1 MGILSMGN
9 VDIEAEKK
17 MMKQICIALFALVAL
32 TWNTALAGTAS
43 QQELE
48 ARVAVLEAQL
58 AEKEAAPGFN
68 WSDRIT
74 LSGTIELDYSY
85 TADDDVSD
93 KTKENSN
100 SDLSLGTVELGLE
113 ARLHDWVTANVL
125 LKGEDLDSDD
135 KVFWD
140 EVFVT
145 FQNDAVPVYAV
156 AGKRCQPFG
165 VFESL
170 FINDAVTQDLYE
182 INKTGLTLGYA
193 DEALM
198 GLDFSVTL
206 YKGETLINRVKD
218 AEYGWER
225 DTVAGYTETDT
236 VNSYIISAGIAPAE
250 GMHMS
255 VFFNSEPGDSD
266 RNSTLG
272 AAVHWDGFG
281 FTADAEYIGAL
292 ERELH
297 RTDNKEYK
305 EKAWT
310 ISLGYQVMEPLL
322 VALRYEGFDSD
333 RGNAG
338 DLESRYS
345 AGVTYTVL
353 ETEYLTT
360 SLMGEYRRSNYDTKA
375 GSNNDK
381 DLDELFARLAL
392 EF

>member
-1 MGILSMGN
+1 
-9 VDIEAEKK
+9 
-17 MMKQICIALFALVAL
+17 MKQIYITLCAFMAL
-32 TWNTALAGTAS
+32 TWNTALADT

-48 ARVAVLEAQL
+48 KRVAALESQL
-58 AEKEAAPGFN
+58 AEKQAETGSN

-113 ARLHDWVTANVL
+113 AQLHQWVTANVL
-125 LKGEDLDSDD
+125 LKGEDLDDSDGEV
-135 KVFWD
+135 KWD

-145 FQNDAVPVYAV
+145 FQNDAFPVYAV
-156 AGKRCQPFG
+156 AGKRYQPFG
-165 VFESL
+165 AYESL
-170 FINDAVTQDLYE
+170 FINDPVTQDLYE
-182 INKTGLTLGYA
+182 VNETGLTLGYT
-193 DEALM
+193 DQALM
-198 GLDFSVTL
+198 GLDVSVTV
-206 YKGETLINRVKD
+206 YKGETLINRVTD

-225 DTVAGYTETDT
+225 NTAAGYTETDT
-236 VNSYIISAGIAPAE
+236 LNSYIISAAIAPTE
-250 GMHMS
+250 GMHLS

-297 RTDNKEYK
+297 RTDNREYK

-310 ISLGYQVMEPLL
+310 LSLGYQVMEALQL
-322 VALRYEGFDSD
+322 ALRYEGFDSD
-333 RGNAG
+333 RDNAG
-338 DLESRYS
+338 DLENRYS
-345 AGVTYTVL
+345 AGLTYTVL
-353 ETEYLTT
+353 ETDNLTT
-360 SLMGEYRRSNYDTKA
+360 SLMGEYRRSNYETKA
-375 GSNNDK
+375 GSNNNE
-381 DLDELFARLAL
+381 DLDEFFARLAL